1 MLCGPTEKDEC
12 KNKKDAAYLPVF
24 FLFVEEHVA
33 NDLEL
38 GELISRDPAD
48 QDQVDEGLTRSSV
61 FIALKSPS
69 VSPIV
74 RVRSKPLR
82 RIFPPDQRSN
92 VVLTCVFFS
101 LALIS
106 LTTIHCG

>member
-1 MLCGPTEKDEC
+1 M
-12 KNKKDAAYLPVF
+12 KDAAYLPVF

-38 GELISRDPAD
+38 GELISRDLAD
-48 QDQVDEGLTRSSV
+48 QDQVDEELTRSSV

-69 VSPIV
+69 ASPIL

-92 VVLTCVFFS
+92 MVLICVFFS

-106 LTTIHCG
+106 LTTIHCGRFKRGQERRTL